1 MRIERAFFAVVAL
14 SLLGGCA
21 GYYSDIRKVD
31 DKTYIVTRTKQ
42 GFFRTYG
49 TVFTCTPIGDGPDLK
64 CTEIDS
70 P

>member
-1 MRIERAFFAVVAL
+1 MRLAFTIAL
-14 SLLGGCA
+14 ASVLGGCA

-31 DKTYIVTRTKQ
+31 DNTYVVTRTKQ

-49 TVFTCTPIGDGPDLK
+49 TVFVCNPVGGSADLK
-64 CTEIDS
+64 CNEIDS